1 MPANPLRVIG
11 YWLLCAFLACSAFA
25 ALLLLHQER
34 PAAALALEQPT
45 LINPRNVVS
54 AGAERVTL
62 PHDWRRSHLAAGH
75 LRYRFEIPINTQPQ
89 RLWALYIPSLEMTAE
104 VRLNGI
110 VIGGRSGR
118 PSEPS
123 KPSALDRYWGRPTLL
138 TIPRS
143 LLERGSN
150 VLDIDLWA
158 EPTWGRLSKV
168 YLGPEAQLRP
178 AYAKRFFWRVTVL
191 KLTATTA
198 FLLAAF
204 MLAIGM
210 LRRAPTYLWFATF
223 AAAWALHNL
232 FYATV
237 QVPIANLYWDLS
249 VYLVLGLLALSAS
262 MFAFRFLER
271 PHPRYER
278 GMLWIFG
285 SGSLVLA
292 AAATIGSHSLLTALA
307 VAWNLLLLTMSTYPA
322 ALLLRRLSALRDGV
336 TVLLASCY
344 LFALLAGGHDW
355 LAQAGLGSRR
365 HGMLLQFAA
374 APMLITIGFLLLERF
389 SRALSELS
397 LLNLEL
403 EQRVAEKVSEVE
415 AAFETQRQL
424 EAENLLS
431 AERLRIMRDMHDGV
445 GGHLISLLNQFD
457 RDQPREARWAGA
469 AEQALS
475 DLRLMI
481 DSLEEVDD
489 DLVVALG
496 LLRHRVQPQLD
507 AAGIALE
514 WDVDELPE
522 VPDLRP
528 ARVLHF
534 LRILQ
539 EAVTNCVRH
548 SGATMLSFRTR
559 RELYINGTRCLGVCV
574 RDNGRGLC
582 DAATG
587 AGRAASHHGLRNMRD
602 RALQGDFLL
611 ELKNRDPGQGFELR
625 IGVPKSP
632 ERASA
637 TIRPEPRAR
646 R

>member
-1 MPANPLRVIG
+1 MQASPLRVLG
-11 YWLLCAFLACSAFA
+11 YWLLCVLLAGGAFA
-25 ALLLLHQER
+25 ALLMLHQER
-34 PAAALALEQPT
+34 PSTALALQHPQ
-45 LINPRNVVS
+45 LIEPQNLSPM
-54 AGAERVTL
+54 GIQQVTL
-62 PHDWRRSHLAAGH
+62 PHDWRKSQVTVGH
-75 LRYRFEIPINTQPQ
+75 LRYRFEIPINTKPR

-104 VRLNGI
+104 ARLNGI
-110 VIGGRSGR
+110 VIGGASGQ
-118 PSEPS
+118 PLASQPT
-123 KPSALDRYWGRPTLL
+123 LDRYWGRPTLL
-138 TIPRS
+138 TIPHA
-143 LLERGSN
+143 LLQRGSN
-150 VLDIDLWA
+150 VLDIDVWA
-158 EPTWGRLSKV
+158 EPSWGRLSEV

-204 MLAIGM
+204 MFAIGM
-210 LRRAPTYLWFATF
+210 LRQAPTYRWFATF
-223 AAAWALHNL
+223 AAAWAAHNL

-237 QVPIANLYWDLS
+237 RVPIANLYWDLLA
-249 VYLVLGLLALSAS
+249 YLVLGVLAVSAS

-271 PHPRYER
+271 SHPRYER
-278 GMLWIFG
+278 GMLWLFG
-285 SGSLVLA
+285 SGSLVLTA
-292 AAATIGSHSLLTALA
+292 AASFGSHALLTVLA
-307 VAWNLLLLTMSTYPA
+307 VAWNLLLLALSTYPA
-322 ALLLRRLSALRDGV
+322 ALLLHRLSALRDGL

-355 LAQAGLGSRR
+355 LAQAGFGSR
-365 HGMLLQFAA
+365 HQGIFLQFAA

-397 LLNLEL
+397 LLNLQL
-403 EQRVAEKVSEVE
+403 EERVAEKVNEVE
-415 AAFETQRQL
+415 QAFETQRQL

-457 RDQPREARWAGA
+457 RNRAREARWASA
-469 AEQALS
+469 AEQALA

-481 DSLEEVDD
+481 DSLEEVDN

-507 AAGIALE
+507 AAGIGLE

-548 SGATMLSFRTR
+548 SGATLLSFRTR
-559 RELYINGTRCLGVCV
+559 RELYINGIRCLGVSV

-582 DAATG
+582 EAESGATL
-587 AGRAASHHGLRNMRD
+587 AASHHGLRNMQD
-602 RALQGDFLL
+602 RAQRAEFLL
-611 ELKNRDPGQGFELR
+611 ELKNRDQGQGLELR
-625 IGVPKSP
+625 IGVPKTQTSQHTA
-632 ERASA
+632 ESASA
-637 TIRPEPRAR
+637 
-646 R
+646 